1 MGVRVFGLVGV
12 VVFAFVTVD
21 PSPTRAEP
29 REPKDPVRLRL
40 GTQAIDGSRY
50 MKDIL
55 ALGKEIEKRTRGAVQ
70 LDWVSGGQLGD
81 EAAMAKL
88 IADGRLD
95 GGGLSETGLTA
106 LVPEM
111 AAWRS
116 PGLFRTYDEV
126 DRATTALDSTVRD
139 QFTQRGLT
147 FAMWADL
154 GFSQVFST
162 RPITSLREV
171 LELAAPWITRPLDG
185 ALTEAITSGSARA
198 WTMPALYMLAI
209 GSTKATAMTDLR
221 YRYVVGGLVFSQAA
235 WSRLSSA
242 EQTTVLEVCHEREA
256 RIRASWR
263 KETERG
269 LASLQRSGVALHT
282 ASAAELV
289 AFAEAATGQRGAQ
302 AKQPALGELRA
313 KIVAAATPR

>member
-12 VVFAFVTVD
+12 VLVALVT
-21 PSPTRAEP
+21 TALAEP
-29 REPKDPVRLRL
+29 RDPRDPVRLRL

-81 EAAMAKL
+81 EGAMAKL
-88 IADGRLD
+88 IATGALD
-95 GGGLSETGLTA
+95 GGGLSETGLSA

-116 PGLFRTYDEV
+116 PGMFRTYEEV
-126 DRATTALDSTVRD
+126 DRATAALDATVRD

-162 RPITSLREV
+162 APITSLRAV
-171 LELAAPWITRPLDG
+171 LEQAAPWITLPLDG
-185 ALTEAITSGSARA
+185 ALTEAITSGRAQA

-209 GSTKATAMTDLR
+209 GSTKAHAMTDLR
-221 YRYVVGGLVFSQAA
+221 YRYVVGGLVFSHEA
-235 WSRLSSA
+235 WSRLSA
-242 EQTTVLEVCHEREA
+242 TEQQVVLEVCHEREA

-269 LASLQRSGVALHT
+269 LTSLRKSGVALHT
-282 ASAAELV
+282 ASEAELA
-289 AFAEAATGQRGAQ
+289 AFAEAATRQRMAQ

-313 KIVAAATPR
+313 KIVAAVAPP